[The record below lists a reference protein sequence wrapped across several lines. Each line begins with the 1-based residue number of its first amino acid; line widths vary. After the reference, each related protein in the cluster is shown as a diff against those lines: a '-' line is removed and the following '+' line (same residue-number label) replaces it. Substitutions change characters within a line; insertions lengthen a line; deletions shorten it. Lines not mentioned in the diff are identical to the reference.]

1 MHRELKLLKAESKA
15 LLQRIESIEHILA
28 RQKRS
33 HFDAARL
40 RTLAMV
46 NAEPGMTAYKLT
58 TKHNLNYSMIKD
70 STVATHLKWLHL
82 RGYVRK
88 ETGRAT
94 NNSTCAYWYSTP
106 AGLLYELSSESS
118 P

>member
-1 MHRELKLLKAESKA
+1 MQKELKLLKAESKA
-15 LLQRIESIEHILA
+15 LLQRIETIEQTLA
-28 RQKRS
+28 KQKRS
-33 HFDAARL
+33 HFDAARR

-46 NAEPGMTAYKLT
+46 NAEPGMTAYKIT
-58 TKHNLNYSMIKD
+58 TKHNLTYGMVKD

-94 NNSTCAYWYSTP
+94 NNSACAYWYSTP
-106 AGLLYELSSESS
+106 AGLLYELSSESL